1 MVSDGI
7 IPSIVSL
14 VLAKDMDTVHY
25 SCAAL
30 CHLCCTIENAKL
42 ILESGAVKNLVH
54 GALEGKMKSYT
65 RELQEVHLHSRLFLT
80 KAIM

>member
-30 CHLCCTIENAKL
+30 CHLCCTVENAKL

-54 GALEGKMKSYT
+54 GAIEG
-65 RELQEVHLHSRLFLT
+65 
-80 KAIM
+80 

>member
-30 CHLCCTIENAKL
+30 CHLCCTVENAKL

-54 GALEGKMKSYT
+54 GALEGQLQLRLASKM
-65 RELQEVHLHSRLFLT
+65 LCSRFR
-80 KAIM
+80 IIFFRR